1 MVHVGFLS
9 ACDTNGPP
17 SVANR
22 FLQSCAWHQR
32 FSTDVPGSLP
42 MRVPPSS
49 WMMVPPVASPY
60 PCSAVGI
67 GENTSPPISAISARK
82 VSCMCFDCLYSWS
95 DHFQWLRGTWS
106 VILGMKPATSVPVV
120 SVMYFPTVPLA
131 LARPFGYRPDLEF
144 SSSRADSKALA
155 ASTTTRART
164 WRSAPV
170 VLST

>member
-95 DHFQWLRGTWS
+95 DHFQWKRSTGIPHRSTVRGS
-106 VILGMKPATSVPVV
+106 ISRSEEHTSELQ
-120 SVMYFPTVPLA
+120 SRF
-131 LARPFGYRPDLEF
+131 DL
-144 SSSRADSKALA
+144 
-155 ASTTTRART
+155 
-164 WRSAPV
+164 V
-170 VLST
+170 C

>member
-17 SVANR
+17 SVTNR

-95 DHFQWLRGTWS
+95 DHFQWNRSTGDRKSTRLNS
-106 VILGMKPATSVPVV
+106 SH
-120 SVMYFPTVPLA
+120 
-131 LARPFGYRPDLEF
+131 GYISYAVFCL
-144 SSSRADSKALA
+144 KKKKKKQK
-155 ASTTTRART
+155 
-164 WRSAPV
+164 
-170 VLST
+170 

>member
-17 SVANR
+17 SVTNR

-82 VSCMCFDCLYSWS
+82 RSEEHTSELQSRLHLVCRLLLEKKKNPA
-95 DHFQWLRGTWS
+95 HTLLRN
-106 VILGMKPATSVPVV
+106 LH
-120 SVMYFPTVPLA
+120 
-131 LARPFGYRPDLEF
+131 
-144 SSSRADSKALA
+144 
-155 ASTTTRART
+155 
-164 WRSAPV
+164 
-170 VLST
+170 